1 MFQTLA
7 HQLNTSTQDEILA
20 SVELALKNSNEA
32 PFWAEK
38 TVPFV
43 TAILS
48 ILIPLREQNLL
59 FTPEARE
66 QEKLT
71 PELFLK
77 WCDLV
82 SLKTLAFKI
91 QASNEAH
98 QLLSTH
104 YSDEDSSRYEPIEL
118 DVLGS
123 YLSGYMINL
132 ENIDDDFPIAH
143 YNLHVG
149 ITSVIKGML

>member
-1 MFQTLA
+1 MPKTLA
-7 HQLNTSTQDEILA
+7 NQLNTAIQEEIL
-20 SVELALKNSNEA
+20 STVELMLKESNEA

-38 TVPFV
+38 TTPFI

-48 ILIPLREQNLL
+48 VLIPLREQHLL
-59 FTPEARE
+59 FTPEGRT
-66 QEKLT
+66 QDTLT

-91 QASNEAH
+91 QESNEAH
-98 QLLSTH
+98 QLISTE
-104 YSDEDSSRYEPIEL
+104 YSEAKSKDYEPIEL
-118 DVLGS
+118 EVLGS

-149 ITSVIKGML
+149 ITTAIKGML

>member
-7 HQLNTSTQDEILA
+7 NQLNSSPKEEILA
-20 SVELALKNSNEA
+20 SVSLTLKNSNEA

-38 TVPFV
+38 TVPYV
-43 TAILS
+43 DAILS
-48 ILIPLREQNLL
+48 VLIPLREQNLL
-59 FTPEARE
+59 FTPEGRINDA
-66 QEKLT
+66 LT

-82 SLKTLAFKI
+82 SLKFLAFNI
-91 QASNEAH
+91 QESNELQRLINTQYDREH
-98 QLLSTH
+98 TSK
-104 YSDEDSSRYEPIEL
+104 YVSIEL
-118 DVLGS
+118 ETLGT

-132 ENIDDDFPIAH
+132 ENRDEDFPIAH

-149 ITSVIKGML
+149 ITTVIKGML

>member
-1 MFQTLA
+1 MSKTLA
-7 HQLNTSTQDEILA
+7 TQLNTATLDEILS
-20 SVELALKNSNEA
+20 SVELALKQSNEA

-38 TVPFV
+38 TVPYV
-43 TAILS
+43 HAILS
-48 ILIPLREQNLL
+48 VLIPLREQHLL
-59 FTPEARE
+59 FTPEGKE
-66 QEKLT
+66 QESLT
-71 PELFLK
+71 SELFLK

-82 SLKTLAFKI
+82 SLKLLAFKI

-98 QLLSTH
+98 QLVNTH
-104 YSDEDSSRYEPIEL
+104 YESEKSSSYQPIEL
-118 DVLGS
+118 ERLGS

-149 ITSVIKGML
+149 ITTVIKGML

>member
-7 HQLNTSTQDEILA
+7 NQLNSSPKEEILA
-20 SVELALKNSNEA
+20 SVSLTLKNSNEA

-38 TVPFV
+38 TVPYV
-43 TAILS
+43 DAILS
-48 ILIPLREQNLL
+48 VLIPLREQNLL
-59 FTPEARE
+59 FTPEGRISDA
-66 QEKLT
+66 LT

-82 SLKTLAFKI
+82 SLKFLAFNI
-91 QASNEAH
+91 QESNELQRLINTQYDREH
-98 QLLSTH
+98 TSK
-104 YSDEDSSRYEPIEL
+104 YVSIEL
-118 DVLGS
+118 ETLGT

-132 ENIDDDFPIAH
+132 ENRDEDFPIAH

-149 ITSVIKGML
+149 ITTVIKGML

>member
-1 MFQTLA
+1 MFQTIA
-7 HQLNTSTQDEILA
+7 SQLNNSSKEEIL
-20 SVELALKNSNEA
+20 SSFELALEKSNEA

-43 TAILS
+43 NAILS
-48 ILIPLREQNLL
+48 VLIPLREQKLL
-59 FTPEARE
+59 FTPEGRTATD
-66 QEKLT
+66 LT
-71 PELFLK
+71 SELFLK

-82 SLKTLAFKI
+82 SLKILAFKI
-91 QASNEAH
+91 QSSNEDET
-98 QLLSTH
+98 LLETK
-104 YSDEDSSRYEPIEL
+104 YSSEKAKQFQSIEL
-118 DVLGS
+118 EELGT

-149 ITSVIKGML
+149 ITTVIKGML